1 MRIAL
6 VVLSIF
12 AALWAWAAIRFSGG
26 AAGLVVIPIAIS
38 LALLA
43 FGWRGSGLVPSRGPH
58 VGKVVGLWTGIE
70 VAALVVTANVLEHS
84 HRADLMMPL
93 GAIIVGLHFFPLA
106 RGIPVRA
113 YHATGAGL
121 VAAGV
126 GRAAAAG
133 GRAAAGRWAERG
145 DGPVGDGAAL
155 RPGVEESGGGTVGR
169 VMRVLVVG
177 LGDIARKAYLPVIGG
192 VPGLELHLATRDRS
206 VLDAVG
212 DAYRIVHRHES
223 VGEALDAALVRCGVG
238 PCGDGGASG
247 DRRAAA
253 ARGRS
258 GAGRQAARRQL
269 RRGGAAG
276 RDFDDPPGG
285 C

>member
-1 MRIAL
+1 VRIAL

-43 FGWRGSGLVPSRGPH
+43 LGWRGSGLVPSRGPH

-70 VAALVVTANVLEHS
+70 VAALIVTANVLGHS

-121 VAAGV
+121 IAAGLV
-126 GRAAAAG
+126 GLLLPAG
-133 GRAAAGRWAERG
+133 ER
-145 DGPVGDGAAL
+145 P
-155 RPGVEESGGGTVGR
+155 
-169 VMRVLVVG
+169 LVVG
-177 LGDIARKAYLPVIGG
+177 LSAAIVLWGTALLFVLASRKAAEAP
-192 VPGLELHLATRDRS
+192 S
-206 VLDAVG
+206 VA
-212 DAYRIVHRHES
+212 
-223 VGEALDAALVRCGVG
+223 
-238 PCGDGGASG
+238 
-247 DRRAAA
+247 
-253 ARGRS
+253 
-258 GAGRQAARRQL
+258 
-269 RRGGAAG
+269 
-276 RDFDDPPGG
+276 
-285 C
+285 